1 MRIPTD
7 VDEDRPVEGGEAP
20 VRVYTADVVA
30 VVPGDASVLGAAKE
44 LVADEVGLL
53 VVGTEDR
60 IEGVVSERD
69 IVRALARGVD
79 LASTPVR
86 DIATNK
92 VVCGDA
98 SATVTEVAEL
108 MMQQYIRHVLVE
120 EDGVLIGVVS
130 ARDLLSAYVLGTAT
144 GEEQSP

>member
-7 VDEDRPVEGGEAP
+7 VDADRPVEGGEAP

-98 SATVTEVAEL
+98 TATVTEVAEL